1 MDVIPLI
8 KYPNQELQI
17 ILDDQDCTIRV
28 TERSRYT
35 FLDLTVGNTPVR
47 KGMICTES
55 ARFLKYFT
63 PFSYC
68 DGADI
73 IADKSLDLGLIAIG
87 AAARL
92 AGVAAAW
99 FQYDRKDIS

>member
-35 FLDLTVGNTPVR
+35 FLD
-47 KGMICTES
+47 
-55 ARFLKYFT
+55 
-63 PFSYC
+63 
-68 DGADI
+68 
-73 IADKSLDLGLIAIG
+73 
-87 AAARL
+87 
-92 AGVAAAW
+92 
-99 FQYDRKDIS
+99 